1 MIPRTTSSR
10 WLAGAAVFVALLIA
24 FSIVVGVSNRD
35 REPDLLPAGS
45 PGRAVQD
52 YVLATQRGEM
62 DAANA
67 LLDEESRERCSP
79 DDSPNDGYYAYAP
92 LGYPPAGSFSI
103 RLAHE
108 EEDGDEATV
117 TVEITEVNAPGDI
130 PLFGGSVFEYETTYT
145 LVREQGEWRL
155 EYHGWCPEKA
165 TPTPP
170 ATTTAEEP

>member
-1 MIPRTTSSR
+1 MIPRTTSGR
-10 WLAGAAVFVALLIA
+10 WLAGAVILVGLLIA
-24 FSIVVGVSNRD
+24 FSVAMAVSNRD
-35 REPDLLPAGS
+35 REPDLLPRGT

-52 YVLATQRGEM
+52 YVLATQRGET

-79 DDSPNDGYYAYAP
+79 EDSQDEGYYAP
-92 LGYPPAGSFSI
+92 LGYPPSGSFSI

-117 TVEITEVNAPGDI
+117 TVEVTEVNAPGDI
-130 PLFGGSVFEYETTYT
+130 PLFGGSVYEYETTYT

-155 EYHGWCPEKA
+155 RYPGWCPDKA
-165 TPTPP
+165 TLTPP
-170 ATTTAEEP
+170 ATTTAGES